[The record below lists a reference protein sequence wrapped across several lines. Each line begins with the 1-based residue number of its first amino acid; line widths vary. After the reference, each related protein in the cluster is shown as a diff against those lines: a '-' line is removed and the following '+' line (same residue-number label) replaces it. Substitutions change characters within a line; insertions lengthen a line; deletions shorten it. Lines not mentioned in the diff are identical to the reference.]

1 MEIRKTTSSLY
12 QRALLTSYPLAI
24 ALGIGSYPAKA
35 AEEMQPAAQDQIML
49 AYVWGFSNIGDTA
62 IAPGLLNL
70 LDCHFPD
77 CKKALVASG
86 SGTRARSYLQKDFPG
101 CEVYKDVF
109 AGTAYHEALSQA
121 KEDFGGELPLLRDGN
136 VDYVFDTFVQNLVDS
151 IRRNNPNFT
160 RTLTETKLVIY
171 NSGMIL
177 VYGKGTLAGTNFWG
191 YSVRR
196 SLPLLVAWKL
206 GIRYGIYAHSFD
218 SFGDSPGRPYFKR
231 LLEDA
236 QFVFCRDGDSLSYV
250 KSLGIKAPHL
260 MFVPDS
266 TVSFARRDDDW
277 ADTFM
282 ARHALKSREFIVVI
296 PRTCFDTSV
305 ISRSISEK
313 RSTAHCR
320 KLREII
326 EHWVRK
332 TGMKVV
338 VAAEVRNQLAPA
350 RELVYDLLPED
361 VKSRCVM
368 MDKYWST
375 KQATALY
382 GHTRI
387 VVTMEQHSFL
397 LAIPEDTPTV
407 VPIFK
412 ESGRKIW
419 MLHDFKLGEYL
430 FDIDTAS
437 TQEIEQGI
445 YRIHDN
451 YERESDRIQ
460 KDVIPHLR
468 ATEGKAMQVI
478 AESLGIPAKPGSSIR
493 SAPQIRLDQSS
504 PDR

>member
-1 MEIRKTTSSLY
+1 MRSRRTTRGLLASVLPLSWMVAVLLGAELYAGQTLERKE
-12 QRALLTSYPLAI
+12 AI
-24 ALGIGSYPAKA
+24 GR
-35 AEEMQPAAQDQIML
+35 DRIMI

-86 SGTRARSYLQKDFPG
+86 SGTRERSYLQKDFPG

-136 VDYVFDTFVQNLVDS
+136 VDYVFDTFAQNLVES

-191 YSVRR
+191 YTVRR

-206 GIRYGIYAHSFD
+206 GIPYGIYAHSFD
-218 SFGDSPGRPYFKR
+218 SFGESPGRPYFKK

-250 KSLGIKAPHL
+250 KSLGINAPHL

-282 ARHALKSREFIVVI
+282 AKYDLKSREFMVVI

-305 ISRSISEK
+305 ISRSISEG

-382 GHTRI
+382 RHTRI

-478 AESLGIPAKPGSSIR
+478 AESLGIPAKPGSKTEN
-493 SAPQIRLDQSS
+493 AAQIRLDQSR

>member
-1 MEIRKTTSSLY
+1 MGIRETTSSLH
-12 QRALLTSYPLAI
+12 QRALLSSCLLAI
-24 ALGIGSYPAKA
+24 VLGIGAYSAKA
-35 AEEMQPAAQDQIML
+35 AEEKQPASQDRIML
-49 AYVWGFSNIGDTA
+49 AYVWGFSNIGDTS

-77 CKKALVASG
+77 YKKVLVASG
-86 SGTRARSYLQKDFPG
+86 SGTRERSYLQKDFPG

-109 AGTAYHEALSQA
+109 AGTAYHEALSRA
-121 KEDFGGELPLLRDGN
+121 KEDFGGELPLFRDGN
-136 VDYVFDTFVQNLVDS
+136 VDYVVDTFAQNLADS

-160 RTLTETKLVIY
+160 KTLTETKLVIY

-177 VYGKGTLAGTNFWG
+177 VYGKETLVGTRFWT

-206 GIRYGIYAHSFD
+206 GIPYGIYAHSFD

-250 KSLGIKAPHL
+250 KSLGIEAPHL

-277 ADTFM
+277 ADAFM
-282 ARHALKSREFIVVI
+282 AKHDLKSREFMVVI

-332 TGMKVV
+332 TGMKVI

-350 RELVYDLLPED
+350 RKLVYDPLPAD
-361 VKSRCVM
+361 IKNRCVM
-368 MDKYWST
+368 MEKFWTT

-382 GHTRI
+382 RHTRI
-387 VVTMEQHSFL
+387 LVTMEQHSFL
-397 LAIPEDTPTV
+397 LAIPEGTPTV

-430 FDIDTAS
+430 FDVDAAS
-437 TQEIEQGI
+437 TQQIEQAI
-445 YRIHDN
+445 NKIHDN
-451 YERESDRIQ
+451 YERESDRIRT
-460 KDVIPHLR
+460 DVIPHLR
-468 ATEGKAMQVI
+468 AIEQKAMHVI
-478 AESLGIPAKPGSSIR
+478 AESLAIRAKPGSKTED
-493 SAPQIRLDQSS
+493 AAQIRLDQSS